1 MKSKIINIANII
13 SFILLFITLLTLPAS
28 GNILD
33 LSNELETLC
42 SMYKHECQVEVI
54 DNKYPQAYA
63 TRDNKIVF
71 TTGIIQKLTE
81 NELKSVG
88 YHEVGHII
96 FNHYK
101 RSDKF
106 FDSFDFQDNNKAIEM
121 RRNHE
126 IESDLFA
133 TYIEYKHG
141 NIPYLATAL
150 FKLTSPDKLSIAT
163 DSHPATE
170 DRIRYIYKFNNYLKG
185 LKNEKNYYTSYSRFI
200 YTEQYR

>member
-13 SFILLFITLLTLPAS
+13 SFILLFITLLTLPVS
-28 GNILD
+28 GSLLD
-33 LSNELETLC
+33 ISTELETLC

-101 RSDKF
+101 RSDRF

-133 TYIEYKHG
+133 TYIEYKHN

-150 FKLTSPDKLSIAT
+150 FKLTSPDKLSTAT

-170 DRIRYIYKFNNYLKG
+170 DRIRYMYKFNNYLKG
-185 LKNEKNYYTSYSRFI
+185 LKNEKNYYTPYSRFI
-200 YTEQYR
+200 YTKQYR

>member
-13 SFILLFITLLTLPAS
+13 SFILLFIILLTLPAS

-33 LSNELETLC
+33 LSTELETLC
-42 SMYKHECQVEVI
+42 SMYQHECQVEVI
-54 DNKYPQAYA
+54 DNRYPQAYA

-71 TTGIIQKLTE
+71 TTGMLKKLTD

-106 FDSFDFQDNNKAIEM
+106 FDNFDFQDNNKAIEM

-126 IESDLFA
+126 IESDLFS
-133 TYIEYKHG
+133 TYIDFKHE

-150 FKLTSPDKLSIAT
+150 FKLTAPDKLSVAT
-163 DSHPATE
+163 NSHPATSY
-170 DRIRYIYKFNNYLKG
+170 RIEYMYKFNNYLKG
-185 LKNEKNYYTSYSRFI
+185 FSNEKNYHSSYSRYI
-200 YTEQYR
+200 HTK

>member
-1 MKSKIINIANII
+1 MKLKIINIANII
-13 SFILLFITLLTLPAS
+13 SFILLFIILLTLPAS

-33 LSNELETLC
+33 ISIELETLC
-42 SMYKHECQVEVI
+42 STYQHECQVEVI

-71 TTGIIQKLTE
+71 TTGIIKKLTD

-101 RSDKF
+101 RSDRF
-106 FDSFDFQDNNKAIEM
+106 FDNFDFQDNNKAIEM

-150 FKLTSPDKLSIAT
+150 FKLTSPDKLSTAT
-163 DSHPATE
+163 DSHPATS
-170 DRIRYIYKFNNYLKG
+170 DRIRYMYKFNNYLKG
-185 LKNEKNYYTSYSRFI
+185 LSNEKNYHSSYSRYI
-200 YTEQYR
+200 HTK

>member
-13 SFILLFITLLTLPAS
+13 SFILLFIVLLTLPAS

-33 LSNELETLC
+33 VSIELETLC
-42 SMYKHECQVEVI
+42 STYQHECQVEVI

-71 TTGIIQKLTE
+71 TTGIIKKLTD

-106 FDSFDFQDNNKAIEM
+106 FDNFDFQDNNKAIEM

-133 TYIEYKHG
+133 TYIEYKHN

-150 FKLTSPDKLSIAT
+150 FKLTSPDKLTIAT
-163 DSHPATE
+163 SSHPATAY
-170 DRIRYIYKFNNYLKG
+170 RIEYMYKFNNYLKG
-185 LKNEKNYYTSYSRFI
+185 LSNEKNYYSSYSRYI
-200 YTEQYR
+200 HTK

>member
-13 SFILLFITLLTLPAS
+13 SFILLFIVLLTLPAS

-33 LSNELETLC
+33 VSIELETLC
-42 SMYKHECQVEVI
+42 STYQHECQVEVI
-54 DNKYPQAYA
+54 DNKYPQAYT

-71 TTGIIQKLTE
+71 TTGIIKRLTE

-101 RSDKF
+101 RSDRF
-106 FDSFDFQDNNKAIEM
+106 FDNFDFQDNNKAIEM

-126 IESDLFA
+126 IESDLFS
-133 TYIEYKHG
+133 TYIDFKHG

-150 FKLTSPDKLSIAT
+150 FKLTSPDKLTIAT
-163 DSHPATE
+163 SSHPATE
-170 DRIRYIYKFNNYLKG
+170 YRVRYMYKFSNYLKG
-185 LKNEKNYYTSYSRFI
+185 LSNEKNYYSSYSRYI
-200 YTEQYR
+200 HTK